1 MKALD
6 VSGFA
11 AINNRLFPAAL
22 ITLRVDNTGGFST
35 LSLSC
40 GDETMLQIPVTDS
53 VKETLKG
60 VI

>member
-11 AINNRLFPAAL
+11 VINDRMYPAAE
-22 ITLRVDNTGGFST
+22 ITLRVENTDGFNT

-40 GDETMLQIPVTDS
+40 GDETVLQIPVTDS

-60 VI
+60 VF